1 MPNTYNFEQRESAS
15 TDLSKDTKFSSGKV
29 ISHNSAKKRYTVSL
43 TSSSKRKST
52 QQWTEAQ
59 VEWGVTLQQNLNV
72 QVANKF
78 DGLTYKGKVVDASIE
93 DNEALFKVLFE
104 DGDEEDY
111 GDEELKSCI
120 KLYAQE
126 FNSSKKRSS
135 SHDNKS
141 VKKRKQIVEDD
152 SDDEVEMVDENP
164 APSRGTRSS
173 PRRRASMKSTKA
185 KDDEM
190 EIDNEEGEE
199 ARKTVDS
206 ESEFEEASD
215 ESDDDEL
222 DKEAFI
228 DEEEENDDEIMDEG
242 SDEEAVTAKPTK
254 KKSTSAKTV
263 TKKSVKQKTKPS
275 ATDSNA
281 EIAELVQKKRDT
293 NACKPTNNPQELPN
307 EQYVEPVGIDATDG
321 IVEGIVGGMVKKL
334 GSLFVNATK
343 VDEKK
348 REIGELNF
356 PLKLQTACSG
366 TDAPSIAL
374 GLVKEALD
382 KLRTKDGEKM
392 DHGFNFSHEMS
403 CEIEPFKQA
412 YIGRNFPGVLLFP
425 DITKLTGGEAVTD
438 VYGREQTI
446 PEGNL
451 FVAGT
456 SCKDFSMLKSS
467 NRKDIEDK
475 GTSGETFLAAV
486 EFLEQEQ
493 PPVAIFEN
501 VDGAP
506 WDKMQEYIKGR
517 IFLGDRN
524 SIKNITGLKK
534 GGKIS

>member
-1 MPNTYNFEQRESAS
+1 M
-15 TDLSKDTKFSSGKV
+15 
-29 ISHNSAKKRYTVSL
+29 
-43 TSSSKRKST
+43 
-52 QQWTEAQ
+52 
-59 VEWGVTLQQNLNV
+59 TLQHNLNAP
-72 QVANKF
+72 VANKF
-78 DGLTYKGKVVDASIE
+78 DGKTYKGKVVDASIE
-93 DNEALFKVLFE
+93 DNEVLFKVLFE

-111 GDEELKSCI
+111 DDEELKNCI
-120 KLYAQE
+120 KLYAKE
-126 FNSSKKRSS
+126 FDSSKKRGS

-152 SDDEVEMVDENP
+152 SDDDVEMIDQNP
-164 APSRGTRSS
+164 PAFRGTRTS
-173 PRRRASMKSTKA
+173 PRRRESMKSTK
-185 KDDEM
+185 DDEM
-190 EIDNEEGEE
+190 EFDDEEEV
-199 ARKTVDS
+199 AREKFDS

-222 DKEAFI
+222 DEEAFV
-228 DEEEENDDEIMDEG
+228 DEEEQNDDEIMDEG
-242 SDEEAVTAKPTK
+242 SDEDRVPTKFTK
-254 KKSTSAKTV
+254 KKSKSAKIV
-263 TKKSVKQKTKPS
+263 NKKSVSQNTKPS

-293 NACKPTNNPQELPN
+293 NACKPTNNPQELPD

-343 VDEKK
+343 VDEKN
-348 REIGELNF
+348 REIGELSF

-374 GLVKEALD
+374 GLVKETLD
-382 KLRTKDGEKM
+382 KLRTKDDEKM
-392 DHGFNFSHEMS
+392 DHGFHFSHEMS

-425 DITKLTGGEAVTD
+425 DITKLTGGETVTD

>member
-29 ISHNSAKKRYTVSL
+29 ISYNSAKKRYTVSL

-78 DGLTYKGKVVDASIE
+78 DGLTFKGKVVDASIE

-111 GDEELKSCI
+111 DDEELKSCI
-120 KLYAQE
+120 KLYAKE

-135 SHDNKS
+135 SHDDKS

-152 SDDEVEMVDENP
+152 SDDDVEMIDENP
-164 APSRGTRSS
+164 GTSRGTRSS
-173 PRRRASMKSTKA
+173 PRRKASMKSTKA

-190 EIDNEEGEE
+190 VIDDEEGEE

-222 DKEAFI
+222 DEEAFI

-254 KKSTSAKTV
+254 KKSISAKNV
-263 TKKSVKQKTKPS
+263 TKKLVKQKTKPS

-293 NACKPTNNPQELPN
+293 NACKATNNPQELPN

-343 VDEKK
+343 FDEKK

-425 DITKLTGGEAVTD
+425 DITKLTGGDTVTD
-438 VYGREQTI
+438 VYGREQSI